1 MTKKEKTTGE
11 KIDAMTD
18 KIQEVAS
25 ELWGQVVGRLYADFE
40 SGAEETKKAASSL
53 KKWRDKS
60 STEEITTTILGG
72 VLLLLALWE
81 LRMFIWG
88 VLLLLA
94 GVLCVTGYFNPL
106 LRDLLEKV
114 EKKADSKQ
122 KKTSK
127 SEEEND

>member
-11 KIDAMTD
+11 RIDEMTN
-18 KIQEVAS
+18 KIQDVAS
-25 ELWGQVVGRLYADFE
+25 EIGEKFE
-40 SGAEETKKAASSL
+40 TWAEETKKAASNV
-53 KKWRDKS
+53 KRWWDKS

-72 VLLLLALWE
+72 ILLILALWE

-106 LRDLLEKV
+106 LKDLFEKG
-114 EKKADSKQ
+114 EKKSV
-122 KKTSK
+122 SK
-127 SEEEND
+127 SDTHKTKKD

>member
-1 MTKKEKTTGE
+1 
-11 KIDAMTD
+11 
-18 KIQEVAS
+18 
-25 ELWGQVVGRLYADFE
+25 
-40 SGAEETKKAASSL
+40 
-53 KKWRDKS
+53 
-60 STEEITTTILGG
+60 
-72 VLLLLALWE
+72 
-81 LRMFIWG
+81 MFIWG

>member
-1 MTKKEKTTGE
+1 MEQKK
-11 KIDAMTD
+11 
-18 KIQEVAS
+18 Q
-25 ELWGQVVGRLYADFE
+25 
-40 SGAEETKKAASSL
+40 KKAASSL

-114 EKKADSKQ
+114 EKKADSKTE
-122 KKTSK
+122 K
-127 SEEEND
+127 NF

>member
-1 MTKKEKTTGE
+1 MKTTGE

-25 ELWGQVVGRLYADFE
+25 ELWGKFE
-40 SGAEETKKAASSL
+40 SGAEETKKAASSV
-53 KKWRDKS
+53 KKWRDRS

-72 VLLLLALWE
+72 ILLLLALWE

-88 VLLLLA
+88 VLLLLV

-106 LRDLLEKV
+106 LRDLFEKT
-114 EKKADSKQ
+114 EKKVNWKQ
-122 KKTSK
+122 KKSSA
-127 SEEEND
+127 SEEEDD

>member
-1 MTKKEKTTGE
+1 MIMTKKMKTTGE

-25 ELWGQVVGRLYADFE
+25 ELWGKFE
-40 SGAEETKKAASSL
+40 SGAEETKKAASSV
-53 KKWRDKS
+53 KKWRDSS

-72 VLLLLALWE
+72 ILLLLALWE

-88 VLLLLA
+88 VLLLLV

-106 LRDLLEKV
+106 LRDLFEKT
-114 EKKADSKQ
+114 EKKVNSNQ
-122 KKTSK
+122 KKSST
-127 SEEEND
+127 SEEEDD